1 MRLLRPA
8 ATRSRLQN
16 PNLGAI
22 VPNMGLIG
30 TGLSEALFS
39 KTQRKVLALL
49 FGHADRSYYANEI
62 VRYSNTGTGA
72 VQREL
77 ERLSSVGLLAVKLV
91 GNQRHYRANHA
102 SPIFE
107 ELRGIVTKTFG
118 VRDILVAAL
127 APLAARIDIAFV
139 YGSVAKSTDTAASD
153 IDMMIV
159 SDSLTYA
166 DVFAAVEPATISLGR
181 TVNPTV
187 YTSKELSRRVKQ
199 GNAFAKRVLAQP
211 KLWLVGGG
219 NDDLSPNT

>member
-1 MRLLRPA
+1 MRIPADGLR
-8 ATRSRLQN
+8 SHLQN
-16 PNLGAI
+16 PILGAI
-22 VPNMGLIG
+22 IPNMGMIG
-30 TGLSEALFS
+30 KGLSEALFS

-77 ERLSSVGLLAVKLV
+77 ERLSSVGLLQVELV

-118 VRDILVAAL
+118 VRDILTAAL

-166 DVFAAVEPATISLGR
+166 DVFAAIEPATTSLGR

-187 YTSKELSRRVKQ
+187 YTSKELRRRVKQ

-211 KLWLVGGG
+211 KLWLIGGE
-219 NDDLSPNT
+219 DDLAT